1 MRCPNCQTINPPNAK
16 FCLECGNRLVV
27 CPNCGTINLPFAKF
41 CIECGTPLERNS
53 TAPIANGGSG
63 NGRDTT
69 TNDGNSNGRDLSR
82 PYNGGN
88 GNATS
93 ALPDNGTSTNAG
105 GNHSIPAGNEYK
117 RAGTAFEGNRRGN
130 LANGRSTSGPEE
142 TPQER
147 RVVTIMFADI
157 TGSTPL
163 ADRLDP
169 EDMRAIL
176 SGYFNLMTEQ
186 IRRHGGTVEKYI
198 GDAVMAVFGLPAAH
212 EDDPDRAIRAAL
224 DMQAALNLFNTRRL
238 EREPGAARLQMRIG
252 INTGEVAAPSEQ
264 SARQDFLITG
274 DAVNVAAR
282 LQQSASPDTILVG
295 ERTYLTTRDVFD
307 FRPIAPLNLRGK
319 QELVPAWA
327 VQGSR
332 DTSGPYAQHP
342 RGIEGL
348 ESPLVGRTLELT
360 LMHATYA
367 RVQAEQRPHLITLL
381 GVPGV
386 GKSRLVRDFI
396 QREEETA
403 KSASN
408 IQRLVTPRVLQG
420 RCPPYGEGITY
431 WPLVEILRSLLKA
444 QEGEGRDA
452 LESRLIEIVYD
463 TLIAAKSSED
473 PAQVASALIR
483 STGTGLSNRDAPLLA
498 SDRPDIQRSAHSKST
513 EQGGPQVALMRA
525 WRIFLEAL
533 AGQGPLILVIDDL
546 QWADEALLD
555 LLEYLT
561 DRITHGP
568 VLFLCPARP
577 DFFERRR
584 DWGGGR
590 RNFTTIV
597 LEPLTSE
604 ETSDLITGLLDSPEL
619 PEAFYLSIQRRAEGN
634 PFFVEEIVRMLIDQ
648 GVLIKQDG
656 CWRVSEQSEAAL
668 SGLASPATPPDD
680 TLIDQHYVLPI
691 PRLPDTVQ
699 GVLAARVDLL
709 SRVKKQVL
717 QDAAIIGR
725 TFWLQGLLE
734 LAEGLDSDTVLKTIE
749 SLIQL
754 DFIAE
759 AEKSLRSPVP
769 HDRAFSF
776 KHILVRDVVYNNI
789 PRARRSQQHTQ
800 LAVWIEKKAGENTEQ
815 FAELLAYHYKQALA
829 LWSTSLL
836 ARNIND
842 DGHGENEDTAIYPV
856 PLTRSE
862 LVRRT
867 IKYVTIAG
875 DQAYRCYYTIRA
887 IQAYT
892 EALDLL
898 IENNAEPTTIAGMH
912 QKLGDAYAQRANAD
926 EAWHEYTHALDL
938 TLAGPDVSKEDLLA
952 YYTNHDHVG
961 RTSSLKALARE
972 TTNNPGHIPNL
983 LCLYKRMAE
992 LATRWL
998 GWFNRYPS
1006 VDEVHTYIEA
1016 GLKLLEGQPPNGN
1029 HAAFLTYQAMWYI
1042 RQLHPA
1048 SPEQRLEIA
1057 EHALESIHEA
1067 LRIAEE
1073 VEDTDALWITL
1084 DAQAFIYA
1092 HQHRYNEVHAVQ
1104 HRRQQL
1110 ASHIEGREE
1119 LHDLYITL
1127 GDAHRCISDY
1137 PDAVKWLGHAWR
1149 IAQMMESP
1157 SMLIYSMLR
1166 RMYVWYEWNRWDEVR
1181 EVAYQIMQMT
1191 EQYQLDDGWLLDA
1204 LETLADIAYRTG
1216 NKEESDSLL
1225 RQYKRL
1231 AEQRDFKP
1239 ELTRSIY
1246 LAREEWERAAADF
1259 MEAIRDSEPF
1269 PKPNVLA
1276 LLAELAVITGESA
1289 ATQLTLCER
1298 AVTLAEQSGTRKYHA
1313 IALRARGRM
1322 YLEQQQWEEAE
1333 RDLRQALAIFEL
1345 VDVPWERGQTLY
1357 CLGMFYT
1364 RHADTVNADNEVERT
1379 DDLGLAHFFF
1389 EQALGFFESLKAV
1402 HDAAR
1407 ARLALEEDSPAIV

>member
-1 MRCPNCQTINPPNAK
+1 MRCPNCQTINPPQAK

-27 CPNCGTINLPFAKF
+27 CPNCGTVNVPFAKF
-41 CIECGTPLERNS
+41 CIECGTLLEGDTS
-53 TAPIANGGSG
+53 KSYNGENGQGRDKSRSLTNENGSG
-63 NGRDTT
+63 
-69 TNDGNSNGRDLSR
+69 S
-82 PYNGGN
+82 
-88 GNATS
+88 
-93 ALPDNGTSTNAG
+93 
-105 GNHSIPAGNEYK
+105 HSIPAGNEYK
-117 RAGTAFEGNRRGN
+117 RAETAFEGDRSGR
-130 LANGRSTSGPEE
+130 AVNGRNSADPDE

-147 RVVTIMFADI
+147 RVVTVMFADI

-176 SGYFNLMTEQ
+176 SGYFNLMTQQ

-198 GDAVMAVFGLPAAH
+198 GDAVMAVFGMPVAH

-224 DMQAALNLFNTRRL
+224 DMHEALNQFNERRL
-238 EREPGAARLQMRIG
+238 QDEPGAARLQMRIG
-252 INTGEVAAPSEQ
+252 INTGEVAALSEQ

-282 LQQSASPDTILVG
+282 LQQAASPDTILVG
-295 ERTYLTTRDVFD
+295 ERTYLITRDVFD

-319 QELVPAWA
+319 QELVSAWV
-327 VQGSR
+327 VQGR
-332 DTSGPYAQHP
+332 RETSAPYAQHP

-360 LMHATYA
+360 LMHTTFA

-381 GVPGV
+381 GVPGI
-386 GKSRLVRDFI
+386 GKSRLVREFI

-408 IQRLVTPRVLQG
+408 IQRLVMPRVLQG

-431 WPLVEILRSLLKA
+431 WPLIEILRSLLRA
-444 QEGEGRDA
+444 QEGEGRDE
-452 LESRLIEIVYD
+452 LEKRLIEFVYD
-463 TLIAAKSSED
+463 TLAAAKSSED

-483 STGTGLSNRDAPLLA
+483 STGGGLSNNISPQIPG
-498 SDRPDIQRSAHSKST
+498 DRPDIQRSTHSKSN

-525 WRIFLEAL
+525 WRVFLEAI
-533 AGQGPLILVIDDL
+533 AGQGSLILVIDDL

-561 DRITHGP
+561 DRITHAP
-568 VLFLCPARP
+568 ILFLCPARP
-577 DFFERRR
+577 EFFERRR

-597 LEPLTSE
+597 LEVLTSD
-604 ETSDLITGLLDSPEL
+604 ETGDLISGLLDSNEL
-619 PEAFYLSIQRRAEGN
+619 PEVFYHSIQRRAEGN

-648 GVLIKQDG
+648 GVLVKQDG
-656 CWRVSEQSEAAL
+656 CWRVSQQNVATLGE
-668 SGLASPATPPDD
+668 LASPATPPDD

-709 SRVKKQVL
+709 SRVEKQVL

-734 LAEGLDSDTVLKTIE
+734 LAGDLDSETVFRTIE
-749 SLIQL
+749 TLIQH
-754 DFIAE
+754 DFIVE
-759 AEKSLRSPVP
+759 AEKSMRSPVP
-769 HDRAFSF
+769 QDRTFSF
-776 KHILVRDVVYNNI
+776 KHILIRDVVYNNI
-789 PRARRSQQHTQ
+789 PRTRRSQNHAR
-800 LAVWIEKKAGENTEQ
+800 LAVWIEQKTGENAEQ

-829 LWSTSLL
+829 MWSASLR
-836 ARNIND
+836 ARTTND
-842 DGHGENEDTAIYPV
+842 GENEDAIIYPLL
-856 PLTRSE
+856 LTRSE
-862 LVRRT
+862 LMLRT

-875 DQAYRCYYTIRA
+875 DQAYHSYYTIRA
-887 IQAYT
+887 IQAYI
-892 EALDLL
+892 EALDLM
-898 IENNAEPTTIAGMH
+898 IENDAQPTIIAQMY
-912 QKLGDAYAQRANAD
+912 QKLGDAYAQRTNAD

-938 TLAGPDVSKEDLLA
+938 ILAGPDISKQDLLA
-952 YYTNHDHVG
+952 YYTTHEHMD
-961 RTSSLKALARE
+961 TKSASLKVLSE
-972 TTNNPGHIPNL
+972 TAANDNPETANNL
-983 LCLYKRMAE
+983 LCLYARMAE

-998 GWFNRYPS
+998 GWFKRLP
-1006 VDEVHTYIEA
+1006 EMETVHVYIEA
-1016 GLKLLEGQPPNGN
+1016 GLKLLEGQPPGGN
-1029 HAAFLTYQAMWYI
+1029 HAAFLTYRAMWYI
-1042 RQLHPA
+1042 RQLKPA
-1048 SPEQRLEIA
+1048 SPEQRTEIA
-1057 EHALESIHEA
+1057 EHALESVHEA
-1067 LRIAEE
+1067 LHIAEE
-1073 VEDTDALWITL
+1073 VEDTSALWITL
-1084 DAQAFIYA
+1084 DALAFIYE
-1092 HQHRYNEVHAVQ
+1092 HQHKYNDVHEAQ

-1110 ASHIEGREE
+1110 ASLIEGREE
-1119 LHDLYITL
+1119 LHDLYISL
-1127 GDAHRCISDY
+1127 GLAHRSISDY
-1137 PDAVKWLGHAWR
+1137 PEAVKWLGHAWR

-1157 SMLIYSMLR
+1157 SMLIYSMLC

-1181 EVAYQIMQMT
+1181 EVAYQILQMI

-1231 AEQRDFKP
+1231 AEQRGVKP
-1239 ELTRSIY
+1239 ELTRSIH
-1246 LAREEWERAAADF
+1246 LAREEWERASADF
-1259 MEAIRDSEPF
+1259 MEALRNSEPY

-1276 LLAELAVITGESA
+1276 LLAELMVITGESP

-1298 AVTLAEQSGTRKYHA
+1298 AVAWAEQSGTRKYLA
-1313 IALRARGRM
+1313 VALRARGRM

-1333 RDLRQALAIFEL
+1333 RDLRQALNGFDL
-1345 VDVPWERGQTLY
+1345 LDLPWERGQTLY

-1364 RHADTVNADNEVERT
+1364 QRADAVHSDNEAERAA
-1379 DDLGLAHFFF
+1379 DLSLAHLFF

-1402 HDAAR
+1402 YDATR
-1407 ARLALEEDSPAIV
+1407 ARLALGYDPVAVQ